1 MKVHSQYLKEH
12 LDLAHLHSRY
22 LYDSQKSRKIL
33 KEPSKI
39 LTYLVDNWI
48 VVTTNKESAGNSRTL
63 LTFALFLI
71 TKGIYTG
78 GWSLKVY
85 FLAFNGCIE
94 TPGHIVL

>member
-1 MKVHSQYLKEH
+1 M
-12 LDLAHLHSRY
+12 
-22 LYDSQKSRKIL
+22 L

-39 LTYLVDNWI
+39 LIYLVENWI
-48 VVTTNKESAGNSRTL
+48 AVTTNKESAGNSRIF
-63 LTFALFLI
+63 LTFALVLI

-78 GWSLKVY
+78 GRSLKVY